1 MASSDARTDAG
12 TNAGP
17 DAGTNAGPD
26 AGTNAG
32 PDAGPAAVS
41 RTRVI
46 AVAVVTAAVVALCLA
61 LIEDPVLARAAVVAS
76 VFLLL
81 SLTEIVAPFVP
92 ILVLLVATPVLLG
105 PLGEAFRLPAV
116 LAWPADPVVAL
127 FAGGLSLGLAAQ
139 RHGIDTAIARE
150 ILRLSGGH
158 QRRLLALVLLGT
170 ATMSMW
176 MSNIAAAAVML
187 TALRPAVSHLDL
199 GHPFRRAV
207 LLAVAVGANLG
218 GIATPIGTGPNAIAI
233 SAASERHAITFLG
246 WMIFALPLVLGML
259 LLAYALLG
267 VRYRVRGTFEGRAL
281 GRGPR
286 SRKAVAVV
294 VLFSLAVAAWIS
306 EPLHGLSA
314 PLVALAV
321 TLALFGSGLLGRRD
335 LGALDW
341 STLGLIGGGISVGKL
356 IERAG
361 LFAHVTELVDWT
373 TLPPLVWLGGLVL
386 VSALLSALMSNTA
399 TAALLVPLGMTL
411 DPSPATAVIIA
422 IAASFGMPFTIST
435 PPNAMA
441 YGAGGLTARDL
452 LWVGLPI
459 MLIGCALVTLTGP
472 PVLRLL
478 GVP

>member
-1 MASSDARTDAG
+1 MASSDARTDPG
-12 TNAGP
+12 S
-17 DAGTNAGPD
+17 
-26 AGTNAG
+26 
-32 PDAGPAAVS
+32 AAIS

-46 AVAVVTAAVVALCLA
+46 AVALVTAAVAALCLA
-61 LIEDPVLARAAVVAS
+61 LIEDPVLARAALVAS
-76 VFLLL
+76 VFLIL
-81 SLTEIVAPFVP
+81 SLTEIVPPFVP
-92 ILVLLVATPVLLG
+92 VLVLLVATPVLLG
-105 PLGEAFRLPAV
+105 PLGEAYRLSAV
-116 LAWPADPVVAL
+116 LAWPADPVLAL

-158 QRRLLALVLLGT
+158 QARLLALVLLGT

-187 TALRPAVSHLDL
+187 TALRPAVSHLDI

-207 LLAVAVGANLG
+207 LLGVAVGANLG

-233 SAASERHAITFLG
+233 SAAWEHHPITFLG
-246 WMIFALPLVLGML
+246 WMTFALPLVLGML
-259 LLAYALLG
+259 LLGYALLRL
-267 VRYRVRGTFEGRAL
+267 RYRVHGTFEQRDLA
-281 GRGPR
+281 RGPR

-294 VLFSLAVAAWIS
+294 VLFCAAVAAWIS

-314 PLVALAV
+314 PLIALAV
-321 TLALFGSGLLGRRD
+321 VLALFGSGLLEKRD

-341 STLGLIGGGISVGKL
+341 STLGLIAGGISVGKL

-361 LFAHVTELVDWT
+361 LFAQVTEIVDWT
-373 TLPPLVWLGGLVL
+373 TLPPLLWLGGLVM

-422 IAASFGMPFTIST
+422 ISASFGMPFTIST

-441 YGAGGLTARDL
+441 YGEGGLTARDL
-452 LWVGLPI
+452 LWVGLPL

-478 GVP
+478 GLP

>member
-1 MASSDARTDAG
+1 MASSESR
-12 TNAGP
+12 P
-17 DAGTNAGPD
+17 DS
-26 AGTNAG
+26 
-32 PDAGPAAVS
+32 GPAATS

-46 AVAVVTAAVVALCLA
+46 AVAVVTAGVVALCLA
-61 LIEDPVLARAAVVAS
+61 LIEDPVLARAAAVAS

-81 SLTEIVAPFVP
+81 SLTEVVAPFVP
-92 ILVLLVATPVLLG
+92 LLVLLVATPVLLG
-105 PLGEAFRLPAV
+105 PLGAAYRLPAV
-116 LAWPADPVVAL
+116 LAWPADPVLAL

-158 QRRLLALVLLGT
+158 QQRLLALVLLGT

-187 TALRPAVSHLDL
+187 TALGPVVNHLET

-207 LLAVAVGANLG
+207 LLGVAVGANLG
-218 GIATPIGTGPNAIAI
+218 GIATPIGTGPNALAI
-233 SAASERHAITFLG
+233 SAAWERHPITFVG
-246 WMIFALPLVLGML
+246 WMTFALPLVLGML
-259 LLAYALLG
+259 ILAYALLG
-267 VRYRVRGTFEGRAL
+267 LRYGVRGTFEGRAL
-281 GRGPR
+281 VRGPR
-286 SRKAVAVV
+286 SRQAIGVV
-294 VLFSLAVAAWIS
+294 VLFSVAVVAWIS

-314 PLVALAV
+314 PLIALGV
-321 TLALFGSGLLGRRD
+321 TLALFGSGLLDRRD

-356 IERAG
+356 IEHTG
-361 LFAHVTELVDWT
+361 LFTHVTGLVDWT
-373 TLPPLVWLGGLVL
+373 TLPPLLWLGGLVL
-386 VSALLSALMSNTA
+386 VCALLSALMSNTA
-399 TAALLVPLGMTL
+399 TAALLVPLAMTL
-411 DPSPATAVIIA
+411 DGSPSTAVIVA

-452 LWVGLPI
+452 LWIGLPL

-478 GVP
+478 GLP